1 MTKLYYAFVFV
12 LILPSCYNVNKSE
25 PVIPDL
31 LLSKSQ
37 MIEILTEVQIAEASL
52 RISKSKKKANELKP
66 KFYDNIL
73 QEAGVTLIQFK
84 ENMDYYQN
92 FPIVM
97 EEIYESVLGNLSRLE
112 SNVLIE
118 KEELD
123 KAIAADS
130 VARLQDS
137 LDLLRLD
144 SLARSI

>member
-1 MTKLYYAFVFV
+1 M
-12 LILPSCYNVNKSE
+12 LPSCYNVNESE
-25 PVIPDL
+25 PIIPEVF
-31 LLSKSQ
+31 LSKSQ

-92 FPIVM
+92 YPDVM

-112 SNVLIE
+112 SDVLLE

-123 KAIAADS
+123 NVITADS
-130 VARLQDS
+130 IVRLQDS
-137 LDLLRLD
+137 LNLLRLD
-144 SLARSI
+144 SLASAI